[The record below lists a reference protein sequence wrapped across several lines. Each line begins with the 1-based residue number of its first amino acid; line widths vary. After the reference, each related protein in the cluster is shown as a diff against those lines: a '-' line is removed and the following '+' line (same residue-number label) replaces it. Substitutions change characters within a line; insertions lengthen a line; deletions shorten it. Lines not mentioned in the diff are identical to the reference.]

1 MEHSP
6 ILQAFKYVGVPVFT
20 IASDGSVS
28 HSNTAADNLFGYTN
42 DSMTG
47 QKISHLLPVESVAEL
62 HSFIHPPA
70 IDANI
75 RMMMAKSKDGS
86 PLPLAVYLT
95 SWTDEKGLQ
104 HAVIVRDISEEMKL
118 QKVTTNELKRANTAI
133 LAAKIGVF
141 EHFPKENRTVVSQS
155 WRHLIGLA
163 DDDTADV
170 QEEWR
175 SRVHPDDLGPADK
188 TIQVCLDGDTDIAKL
203 EYRFRSKDDTHWF
216 WLCAEISVSQR
227 DEEGRITSVIGVVKD
242 VTERRKTED
251 SLRLNTE
258 YFRSAFENTS
268 IGHAI
273 IALDGRWLRVNNAF
287 CELIGFPREELVKTN
302 LRDLTHPDDLE
313 DSCKH
318 IALLTA
324 GEIETYSRERRYIRA
339 NGQTLWGKLT
349 VSLVRDENGV
359 PDHIIVQL
367 MDITEQRQLAQMKG
381 EFVATISHELRTPL
395 TSVIGSLALLT
406 VMDDEAFS
414 DKAKRLLHV
423 AQQNG
428 KRLNVLIDDILD
440 FEKFSAKQVTFNL
453 SSENIAELVED
464 TLFTNSE
471 FANKFGVRFEL
482 KCDDASLRGSVD
494 VKRFQQVMANL
505 LSNAAKFAHDDTA
518 IIAEVKDVAGCIEI
532 AITNK
537 GDGIP
542 NEFRDRIFIPFAQ
555 AAESD
560 NRNRGGTGLGLTI
573 TKQIVEQTGGQ
584 IGYES
589 MPDGMTTFWFTV
601 PYAEPA
607 EVIVLSA

>member
-1 MEHSP
+1 
-6 ILQAFKYVGVPVFT
+6 
-20 IASDGSVS
+20 
-28 HSNTAADNLFGYTN
+28 
-42 DSMTG
+42 
-47 QKISHLLPVESVAEL
+47 
-62 HSFIHPPA
+62 
-70 IDANI
+70 
-75 RMMMAKSKDGS
+75 
-86 PLPLAVYLT
+86 
-95 SWTDEKGLQ
+95 
-104 HAVIVRDISEEMKL
+104 
-118 QKVTTNELKRANTAI
+118 
-133 LAAKIGVF
+133 
-141 EHFPKENRTVVSQS
+141 
-155 WRHLIGLA
+155 
-163 DDDTADV
+163 
-170 QEEWR
+170 
-175 SRVHPDDLGPADK
+175 
-188 TIQVCLDGDTDIAKL
+188 
-203 EYRFRSKDDTHWF
+203 
-216 WLCAEISVSQR
+216 
-227 DEEGRITSVIGVVKD
+227 
-242 VTERRKTED
+242 
-251 SLRLNTE
+251 
-258 YFRSAFENTS
+258 
-268 IGHAI
+268 
-273 IALDGRWLRVNNAF
+273 
-287 CELIGFPREELVKTN
+287 
-302 LRDLTHPDDLE
+302 
-313 DSCKH
+313 
-318 IALLTA
+318 LTA

-482 KCDDASLRGSVD
+482 KCDDVSLHGSVD